1 MKVLLKTITITK
13 PIFAIYIGWCLV
25 SLIFFYLG
33 LLIPGNELII
43 QLLEPVTITF
53 FIFLASLVTMFFII
67 HIEKHIKENTS
78 LRIIL
83 LLMTFLFFIGNYYF
97 TILTGNKS
105 NILNCLSTANL
116 IFFACIIGNWM
127 TIPVKRPAEIVP
139 LCIVVAFADLFSVFA
154 GPTKHLVKNISAYYQ
169 SGMMGTPPFIDYL
182 LIKITLPGIEVLM
195 PIFGISD
202 WIIIAFLSAAAYKFN
217 LNDNLIGKGIGD
229 TKISFSFCFF
239 PIASAGLILSIVIAR
254 VAGVFIPAL
263 PFVVLLFLGLMMAK
277 YSEMRKLTK
286 VELVPMLLI
295 PGIMIV
301 LMIIKHN

>member
-1 MKVLLKTITITK
+1 LIT
-13 PIFAIYIGWCLV
+13 L
-25 SLIFFYLG
+25 FY
-33 LLIPGNELII
+33 
-43 QLLEPVTITF
+43 
-53 FIFLASLVTMFFII
+53 MI

-78 LRIIL
+78 YRIIL
-83 LLMTFLFFIGNYYF
+83 LLMTFLFFISNYSF
-97 TILTGNKS
+97 VTLTGNKS
-105 NILNCLSTANL
+105 NFLNCLSTVNL

-127 TIPVKRPAEIVP
+127 TIPVKRSAEIVP
-139 LCIVVAFADLFSVFA
+139 LCAVVAFSDLFSVFA
-154 GPTKHLVKNISAYYQ
+154 GPTKHLVKNVSEYYQ
-169 SGMMGTPPFIDYL
+169 GGMMGTPPFIDYL

-286 VELVPMLLI
+286 VELVPMLLFS
-295 PGIMIV
+295 GIMIV
-301 LMIIKHN
+301 LMIVKHN